1 MLIDLRF
8 QDMSSISKLLQW
20 LIAIEKSKSYFLI
33 DMLIYLMLTFLV
45 SIIKFVKTFFRNKM
59 DNEFVENCMIIFFER
74 ELSNSID

>member
-33 DMLIYLMLTFLV
+33 DMLIHLMLTFLV
-45 SIIKFVKTFFRNKM
+45 SIIKFVKTSLLNKM
-59 DNEFVENCMIIFFER
+59 DNEFVENCMIIFIER

>member
-45 SIIKFVKTFFRNKM
+45 SIIKFVKTFLHNKM
-59 DNEFVENCMIIFFER
+59 DNEFVENCMIIFIER